1 MNSIL
6 FCGYRDWSRKLFQDV
21 KDTIIEYFCV
31 YVDDKESLDEMIHK
45 YNPKYIFFIGWS
57 WIVQKNIIEN
67 YQCICLHP
75 SPLPKYRG
83 GSPIQHQIINGEDE
97 SAVTLFLMD
106 DGLDTGDIIYQ
117 KKFSLKGNLND
128 IYNRIADIGGD
139 GVIKILDEGFNQ
151 IKQNNNQS
159 TYYKRRTPSMSEI
172 NTSDF
177 SNFTAKELYDK
188 IRALQSPYPN
198 AFIRCKDGEK
208 LFLLESKL
216 ED

>member
-1 MNSIL
+1 MDSIL

-31 YVDDKESLDEMIHK
+31 YVDDKESLDEMIDKH
-45 YNPKYIFFIGWS
+45 NPKYIFFIGWS
-57 WIVQKNIIEN
+57 WIVKKNIIEN

-128 IYNRIADIGGD
+128 IYNRIVDIGGD

>member
-159 TYYKRRTPSMSEI
+159 TYYKRRTPVSY
-172 NTSDF
+172 TH
-177 SNFTAKELYDK
+177 L
-188 IRALQSPYPN
+188 RAHETP
-198 AFIRCKDGEK
+198 
-208 LFLLESKL
+208 
-216 ED
+216 

>member
-1 MNSIL
+1 MDSIL

-31 YVDDKESLDEMIHK
+31 YVDDKESLDEMIDKH
-45 YNPKYIFFIGWS
+45 NPEYIFFIGWS

-128 IYNRIADIGGD
+128 IYNRIVDIGGD